1 VIQIPKVES
10 VKSELETEMK
20 SELDEIVDK
29 YSDEPGP
36 LITVL
41 QDINEKYNYLPKL
54 ALKYIS
60 ERLNISLSQ
69 VYSVATFYTA
79 FSLTP
84 RGKHLIKVC
93 QGTAC
98 HVRGGAQV
106 LSEIERVLQIKPGE
120 TTEDMNYSLET
131 VNCLGACAL
140 GPVVVIDN
148 QYYPTTPRKVEKLVR
163 GYEDPS
169 EEASA

>member
-1 VIQIPKVES
+1 VIQIPEAVS
-10 VKSELETEMK
+10 VKD
-20 SELDEIVDK
+20 ELDPDMKDELDTIINK
-29 YSDEPGP
+29 YANEPGP

-41 QDINEKYNYLPKL
+41 QDLNKKYNYLPKL

-60 ERLNISLSQ
+60 ERLGISLSQ
-69 VYSVATFYTA
+69 VYNVATFYTA

-120 TTEDMNYSLET
+120 TTDDLNFSLET

-140 GPVVVIDN
+140 GPVVVIDD

-163 GYEDPS
+163 QYEES
-169 EEASA
+169 TEEANA